1 MTTALVVV
9 DVQQDYFPGG
19 AFPLVGPEEAAQAA
33 GRVLSAAREAGLVVV
48 HVQHHSV
55 DGTPFLRPDT
65 PGVRI
70 HPAVTPG
77 PGEAL
82 VVKHTPNSF
91 LGTGLEELL
100 RERGVADLVVL
111 GMMTSMCVDSTV
123 RSAAERGFAVTVV
136 ADACAAPDLEL
147 AGAQVPGAVAHTA
160 FLAALGDGFARVV
173 TAGELVEELGA
184 NG

>member
-33 GRVLSAAREAGLVVV
+33 GRVLAAAREAGLVVV

-82 VVKHTPNSF
+82 VVKHAPNSF

-100 RERGVADLVVL
+100 RERGVEDLVVL

-173 TAGELVEELGA
+173 TAGDLVEELGA